1 MTELPLDGVRVVDLT
16 HALAG
21 SFCTHHLQLL
31 GAQVTKVEPP
41 GTGDDFRERPATF
54 AAINAGK
61 RSIVLDLKSAA
72 GLGGLRAPVRRAA
85 ALVVNY
91 LPRVTAPLGIA
102 PPPLSAVNP

>member
-1 MTELPLDGVRVVDLT
+1 MTDLPLAGVRVVDLT

-31 GAQVTKVEPP
+31 GATVTKVEPP

-61 RSIVLDLKSAA
+61 RSIVLDLKTPVGVEVCVRWSNARTSWSRTTV
-72 GLGGLRAPVRRAA
+72 RA
-85 ALVVNY
+85 
-91 LPRVTAPLGIA
+91 
-102 PPPLSAVNP
+102 